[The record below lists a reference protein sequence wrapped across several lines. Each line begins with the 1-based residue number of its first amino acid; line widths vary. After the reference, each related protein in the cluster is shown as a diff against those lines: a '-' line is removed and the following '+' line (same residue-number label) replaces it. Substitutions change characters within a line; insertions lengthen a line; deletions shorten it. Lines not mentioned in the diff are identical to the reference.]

1 MDSENSTTSDPKA
14 AILADSKLFLAKL
27 ESGASEEQLTAL
39 LVRIKQKELQ
49 LIKEQGIGLSP
60 ELWKFLR
67 SRFTN
72 RKPKDIIDTDYWAD

>member
-1 MDSENSTTSDPKA
+1 MDSEHSTTRDSKA

-27 ESGASEEQLTAL
+27 ESGAPDEQLTAI
-39 LVRIKQKELQ
+39 LVRIKQQELR

-72 RKPKDIIDTDYWAD
+72 RKPNDIIDTDY